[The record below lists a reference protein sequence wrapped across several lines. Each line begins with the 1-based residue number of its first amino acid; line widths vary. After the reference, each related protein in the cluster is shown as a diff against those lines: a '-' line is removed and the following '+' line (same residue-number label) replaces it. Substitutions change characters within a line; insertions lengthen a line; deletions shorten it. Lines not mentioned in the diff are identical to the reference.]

1 MLLRGLLNYFINILL
16 AIDQLGTTL
25 VGGYPDETL
34 SSYAY
39 RLQQQKKLGGRVF
52 APIINFIFFWQKN
65 HCKGSY
71 EDERRR
77 LQFPPILR

>member
-1 MLLRGLLNYFINILL
+1 MNYFINILI

-39 RLQQQKKLGGRVF
+39 RLQQQKKLGGLIFV
-52 APIINFIFFWQKN
+52 PIINFIFFWQPN
-65 HCKGSY
+65 HCRIAY
-71 EDERRR
+71 NYERRR

>member
-1 MLLRGLLNYFINILL
+1 MIKYIINILI

-39 RLQQQKKLGGRVF
+39 RLLQQGKPGGKIFV
-52 APIINFIFFWQKN
+52 PIINRIFFWQRD
-65 HCKGSY
+65 HCKGAY
-71 EDERRR
+71 EEERLR
-77 LQFPPILR
+77 LQFPPILRDR